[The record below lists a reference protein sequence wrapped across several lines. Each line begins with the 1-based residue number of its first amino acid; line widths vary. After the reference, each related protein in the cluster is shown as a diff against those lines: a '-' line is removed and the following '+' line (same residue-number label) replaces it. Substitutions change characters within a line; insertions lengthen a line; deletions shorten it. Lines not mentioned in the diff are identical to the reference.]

1 MSGNIFSPLTRAF
14 FLNAFSSLRRL
25 LRSLGCPLLG
35 DDKYGDRE
43 ANRRAKVAGQRL
55 WAARVGFAFPKGHPL
70 ERLNSLSICS
80 EPPWL

>member
-1 MSGNIFSPLTRAF
+1 MNTPPLTTER
-14 FLNAFSSLRRL
+14 LILRRFEGGDLPAL
-25 LRSLGCPLLG
+25 LLIL
-35 DDKYGDRE
+35 GDRE

-70 ERLNSLSICS
+70 EKLNSLSICS